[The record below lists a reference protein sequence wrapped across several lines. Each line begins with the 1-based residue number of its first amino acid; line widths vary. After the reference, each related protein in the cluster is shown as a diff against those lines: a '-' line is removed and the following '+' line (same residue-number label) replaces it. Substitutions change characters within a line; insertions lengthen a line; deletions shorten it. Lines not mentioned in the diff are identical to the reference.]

1 MLPTTGTLSQLA
13 IANEVGAPTSAIKFA
28 GSSTPS
34 TDSLVYYYR
43 PGNVNTAGVN
53 QTADF
58 RFSEF
63 FGQEAKYKCTSYT
76 AGGSTGTA
84 TIVIYPGISVN
95 ISVPASNTYYYCT
108 RINYNDAVAAS
119 SVSGLTIVAGSDCNG
134 SLSVGNSVASTNA
147 TYGTYG
153 VKLFST
159 VNSSGGGTNI
169 SWLCDDIG
177 GSYTSTFWANPNNN
191 TNDGRLNQTGLWTG
205 SVGGYE
211 GTGSL
216 TINVVAPS
224 TKTYYIG
231 TGFDNYGTLTVN
243 GTRIF
248 SQSPQNSVDNFR
260 YWNIYPISLTAGSN
274 LIFVQD
280 VNLSTGPAALGA
292 EIYDNTSTEIS
303 ASVAAS
309 PNGSSIPSGLN
320 VLYSSA
326 NNKGLGVIGISYYN
340 TSIQCPV
347 IPTTTTTTTT
357 TTTSTTTT
365 TTTVASYTIDYN
377 FSQFAQSGEFI
388 ITVNGSTAV
397 YTLSSISGQIT
408 VSPGDYI
415 AVSVS
420 AGASSF
426 LIAQADLTVVDNGT
440 TLYNNSSQGVPFAY
454 ENFGPYYP
462 SGNGS
467 ISAAASEF

>member
-1 MLPTTGTLSQLA
+1 MLPSTGTLSELA

-28 GSSTPS
+28 GSATPS

-43 PGNVNTAGVN
+43 SGNVNTAGVN

-58 RFSEF
+58 KFSEF
-63 FGQEAKYKCTSYT
+63 WGQEAKYKCTSYT

-84 TIVIYPGISVN
+84 TIVLYPGISTN
-95 ISVPASNTYYYCT
+95 ISVPAGNTYYYCT
-108 RINYNDAVAAS
+108 RINYNDVAAIT
-119 SVSGLTIVAGSDCNG
+119 SVSGLTVVTGSICNG
-134 SLSVGNSVASTNA
+134 SSSVGNSVAATNTA
-147 TYGTYG
+147 YGIYG

-177 GSYTSTFWANPNNN
+177 GTYSSTFWANPSNN
-191 TNDGRLNQTGLWTG
+191 TSDGRLNQTGLWTG
-205 SVGGYE
+205 SVGGYA

-280 VNLSTGPAALGA
+280 VNLSTGAAALGA

-326 NNKGLGVIGISYYN
+326 NNKGAGVIGISYYN
-340 TSIQCPV
+340 TSVQCPV
-347 IPTTTTTTTT
+347 

-365 TTTVASYTIDYN
+365 TTTTATATVTFYGVMGDLSNSQAVLYYSTDNSTWNPIAASFSYTCGFID
-377 FSQFAQSGEFI
+377 I
-388 ITVNGSTAV
+388 ITVNIGDTV
-397 YTLSSISGQIT
+397 YVSI
-408 VSPGDYI
+408 GDPSLQAYYYN
-415 AVSVS
+415 AQVGTSCPFNS
-420 AGASSF
+420 A
-426 LIAQADLTVVDNGT
+426 T
-440 TLYNNSSQGVPFAY
+440 YC
-454 ENFGPYYP
+454 
-462 SGNGS
+462 GNGS
-467 ISAAASEF
+467 KFSTVVSTNTDIAITQYVTGGDILSC